1 MKWDIYQ
8 RIKDYFLADYKS
20 HSIEIQKRLNLL
32 FIFDFIGV
40 ISFFLLF
47 IFRLTVKLSV
57 YHYLGDLFIL
67 TFLVVSLVSIKLK
80 KIYYATTFIILL
92 PLSTLAYHVL
102 NNLDN
107 NYPFTI
113 ESIFSLSIF
122 IIIGYLFLGLFA
134 LKNFQLIIYTLVS
147 LLVLAIHYYFGHHE
161 ISVVYYFACSVCLL
175 IGYLISYF
183 IIRLFRDMLNLTKEA
198 LHVSE
203 QKYISLFSNMMDGF
217 AYLKINLDKNGQL
230 IDAVFVEVNNAF
242 ESFVG
247 KSRTE
252 LVGKTTTEL
261 QNEIQEKD
269 FDWVSL
275 LNQVVAG
282 KNELRIEQFF
292 KNLDK
297 YFYIYVFSPQKNYLV
312 LMSRDI
318 TEKKQKDK
326 ALLESEQ
333 RNNAML
339 EAMPDMLFIHKPDG
353 TIIDFKIKN
362 YDFLKIPYDKIY
374 GAKFTDIGFPEAIL
388 TEMLKH
394 FQLAIDQKKVQTI
407 EFELENQNIK
417 SYYEARIIALNETE
431 VLTIA
436 RDITERKFDEQKLQ
450 QAKIKAEESDNLK
463 TAFLANLSHEIRT
476 PMNAIIGFSDML
488 ADPMLSTDD
497 KNEYISLIKN
507 SGNALMNLINDIIDL
522 SKIEAGQM
530 DFETKDFDPEEIID
544 EVFTFFQKEKKEK
557 EKDNIEIIF
566 EKPPVKATFIQSDPV
581 RFKQIM
587 VNLVSNALKFTEK
600 GFIKIGYQIKSDQ
613 TIEFSVKDTGIG
625 IPSDK
630 LELIFDRFRQADDSR
645 TRVYG
650 GTGLGLTITRK
661 LVELMGGNIRVESME
676 GSGSIFYFML
686 PYNVRINQF
695 VSDSAVEIKK
705 KPAFN
710 WEGKNFLIA
719 EDVESNYL
727 FLERVLKRT
736 HATIIWAQNGQEA
749 VDVFKQHL
757 NTIPI
762 DFVLMDIQ
770 MPVLNGLEATKIIK
784 QIQHDIPVIA
794 QTAFALED
802 DREKMLAA
810 GCDDYIAKPIKA
822 DLLLTMIDQ
831 YLPKK

>member
-1 MKWDIYQ
+1 
-8 RIKDYFLADYKS
+8 
-20 HSIEIQKRLNLL
+20 
-32 FIFDFIGV
+32 
-40 ISFFLLF
+40 
-47 IFRLTVKLSV
+47 
-57 YHYLGDLFIL
+57 
-67 TFLVVSLVSIKLK
+67 
-80 KIYYATTFIILL
+80 
-92 PLSTLAYHVL
+92 
-102 NNLDN
+102 
-107 NYPFTI
+107 
-113 ESIFSLSIF
+113 
-122 IIIGYLFLGLFA
+122 
-134 LKNFQLIIYTLVS
+134 
-147 LLVLAIHYYFGHHE
+147 
-161 ISVVYYFACSVCLL
+161 
-175 IGYLISYF
+175 
-183 IIRLFRDMLNLTKEA
+183 
-198 LHVSE
+198 
-203 QKYISLFSNMMDGF
+203 
-217 AYLKINLDKNGQL
+217 
-230 IDAVFVEVNNAF
+230 
-242 ESFVG
+242 
-247 KSRTE
+247 
-252 LVGKTTTEL
+252 
-261 QNEIQEKD
+261 
-269 FDWVSL
+269 
-275 LNQVVAG
+275 
-282 KNELRIEQFF
+282 
-292 KNLDK
+292 
-297 YFYIYVFSPQKNYLV
+297 
-312 LMSRDI
+312 
-318 TEKKQKDK
+318 
-326 ALLESEQ
+326 
-333 RNNAML
+333 
-339 EAMPDMLFIHKPDG
+339 
-353 TIIDFKIKN
+353 
-362 YDFLKIPYDKIY
+362 
-374 GAKFTDIGFPEAIL
+374 
-388 TEMLKH
+388 MLKH

-802 DREKMLAA
+802 DREK
-810 GCDDYIAKPIKA
+810 II
-822 DLLLTMIDQ
+822 
-831 YLPKK
+831 